1 MLRSSILFLL
11 IVSAIMFVT
20 VLLFG
25 EPIYIVWHLINILW
39 LAVLYFIN
47 S

>member
-1 MLRSSILFLL
+1 MLKNSILFVL
-11 IVSAIMFVT
+11 IVSGILFVT
-20 VLLFG
+20 ALLFG
-25 EPIYIVWHLINILW
+25 EPIYIVWHLINTLW

>member
-1 MLRSSILFLL
+1 MLRNSILFVL
-11 IVSAIMFVT
+11 IVSGILFVT
-20 VLLFG
+20 ALFFA
-25 EPIYIVWHLINILW
+25 EPIYIVWHLINTIW

>member
-1 MLRSSILFLL
+1 MLRNSILFVL
-11 IVSAIMFVT
+11 IVSGILFVT
-20 VLLFG
+20 TLLFG
-25 EPIYIVWHLINILW
+25 EPIYIVWSLINTIW